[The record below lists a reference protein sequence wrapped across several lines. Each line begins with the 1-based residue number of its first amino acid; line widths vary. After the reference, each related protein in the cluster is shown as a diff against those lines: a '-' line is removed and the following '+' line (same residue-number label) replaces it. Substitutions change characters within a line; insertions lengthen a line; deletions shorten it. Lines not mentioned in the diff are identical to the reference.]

1 MPSTK
6 QQRSRRQTAPSG
18 PPRKPTAKET
28 QSSLQT
34 LDEKTPSDLEWKTP
48 GWSNELEFSH
58 WLNGVKG
65 NLIEESYDEYQYDWH
80 WTVTGGVL
88 IYLFVGIVWM
98 SLNNRKST
106 LTKS

>member
-6 QQRSRRQTAPSG
+6 QQRARRQTAPSG

-28 QSSLQT
+28 ESSLQA
-34 LDEKTPSDLEWKTP
+34 LDEKSPSDSEWKTP

-58 WLNGVKG
+58 WLNGVKSD
-65 NLIEESYDEYQYDWH
+65 LIEESYDEYQYDRH
-80 WTVTGGVL
+80 WTVIGCVL
-88 IYLFVGIVWM
+88 IHFSVGTAWM
-98 SLNNRKST
+98 NLNNRKST

>member
-6 QQRSRRQTAPSG
+6 QQRARRQTAPSG

-28 QSSLQT
+28 QSSLQA
-34 LDEKTPSDLEWKTP
+34 LDEKTPNDLEWKTP

-65 NLIEESYDEYQYDWH
+65 DLIEESYDEYQYDRR
-80 WTVTGGVL
+80 WTVIGGAL
-88 IYLFVGIVWM
+88 INFSVGIAWM
-98 SLNNRKST
+98 NLNNQKST
-106 LTKS
+106 STKF